1 MDSCSQPCSEAA
13 LVVPMSVTRK
23 GEYFLLSTHIPL
35 DEELSELEDV
45 IPEPA
50 PLHKRNVQGR
60 LPGSFK
66 SSSYRPR
73 GSEIQDDG
81 RPSRTRASGLADG
94 VPGIGMRQDDR
105 MRWNAIGLD
114 YRRSSDAEETV
125 KCIISSVLFLVIV
138 VTVVVVAIVKNPE
151 M

>member
-1 MDSCSQPCSEAA
+1 
-13 LVVPMSVTRK
+13 MSVARK
-23 GEYFLLSTHIPL
+23 GEYFLLSTDIPL
-35 DEELSELEDV
+35 DEELSELEEV
-45 IPEPA
+45 FLEPA

-60 LPGSFK
+60 LPR
-66 SSSYRPR
+66 SSYRPR
-73 GSEIQDDG
+73 GSRIQDNG
-81 RPSRTRASGLADG
+81 RPSRTRASGLMDG
-94 VPGIGMRQDDR
+94 VPGMGRDDGL
-105 MRWNAIGLD
+105 RWNAVGLD